1 MMSRQSTITDPK
13 HPIQVVARRTGLTAD
28 LLRVWEKRYAAVAPG
43 RSPTKRRLYSD
54 ADVRRLLLLRRAT
67 LGGRRIGQIAG
78 LSTDELEALVASDE
92 AAAAAAP
99 RAPGTSRSRAPR
111 DSHLAACLD
120 AVRSLDA
127 DALEAALSGAAV
139 ALGTPE
145 LTRTVVVPLMQ
156 TLGDEWREG
165 KARVFE
171 EHLASAMVRSAL
183 GALRVAQTP
192 EPGAPELIV
201 TTPSGQVH
209 ELGALM
215 AASMGASQGWKV
227 TYLGPNLPAEEIVAA
242 AERRGARAVALSV
255 VFPADDARLYD
266 ELRRLRRLLPDR
278 VTILVGGR
286 ASDGLD
292 RIVPEI
298 RLVDDLSTLL
308 DTLEELRRS
317 A

>member
-1 MMSRQSTITDPK
+1 MVIQEVSTEPK

-28 LLRVWEKRYAAVAPG
+28 LLRVWEKRYEAVSPG
-43 RSPTKRRLYSD
+43 RSATSRRLYSD
-54 ADVRRLLLLRRAT
+54 SDVHRLLLLRRAT
-67 LGGRRIGQIAG
+67 LGGRRIGQVAG
-78 LSTDELEALVASDE
+78 LSTEELEVLVATDE

-99 RAPGTSRSRAPR
+99 RGTGSSRVRASR
-111 DSHLAACLD
+111 DSHLAACIGAAKNLD
-120 AVRSLDA
+120 GDG
-127 DALEAALSGAAV
+127 LEAALSGAAV

-145 LTRTVVVPLMQ
+145 LTRKVLVPLMQ
-156 TLGDEWREG
+156 TLGDEWRDG
-165 KARVFE
+165 KVRVFE
-171 EHLASAMVRSAL
+171 EHLASSMVRSVL
-183 GALRVAQTP
+183 GTLRVAQTP

-215 AASMGASQGWKV
+215 AASMAASQGWKV

-278 VTILVGGR
+278 ISILVGGR
-286 ASDGLD
+286 ASEGLD
-292 RIVPEI
+292 RVVPEI
-298 RLVDDLSTLL
+298 RLVDDLSMLL

>member
-1 MMSRQSTITDPK
+1 MDTQKASTEAK

-28 LLRVWEKRYAAVAPG
+28 LLRVWEKRYEAVSPG
-43 RSPTKRRLYSD
+43 RSATSRRLYSD
-54 ADVRRLLLLRRAT
+54 ADVHRLLLLRRAT
-67 LGGRRIGQIAG
+67 LGGRRIGQVAG
-78 LSTDELEALVASDE
+78 LSTEELEALVATDE

-99 RAPGTSRSRAPR
+99 RGTGRSRTRTPR

-120 AVRSLDA
+120 AVKNLDG
-127 DALEAALSGAAV
+127 DGLEAALSGAAV

-145 LTRTVVVPLMQ
+145 LTRRVLVPLMQ
-156 TLGDEWREG
+156 TLGDDWRDG
-165 KARVFE
+165 KVRVFE
-171 EHLASAMVRSAL
+171 EHLATSMVRSVL
-183 GALRVAQTP
+183 GALRVAQNP

-209 ELGALM
+209 EIGALM
-215 AASMGASQGWKV
+215 AATMAASQGWKV

-242 AERRGARAVALSV
+242 AERRGARAVALSII
-255 VFPADDARLYD
+255 FPADDARLYD
-266 ELRRLRRLLPDR
+266 ELRRLRRLLPAR
-278 VTILVGGR
+278 IPILVGGR
-286 ASDGLD
+286 SSDGLD
-292 RIVPEI
+292 RVVPEI